1 MQNLEEDTLSYISRP
16 MYPQS
21 THDLGIV
28 WIFYTISLLE
38 EQAYFSPFEK
48 EAIIIYSFIYLLY
61 LTLVYKIVKNN
72 STNKYQQYQ
81 VKI

>member
-1 MQNLEEDTLSYISRP
+1 MEQKISDDISNTSRP
-16 MYPQS
+16 TKKPKLQPKGNLS
-21 THDLGIV
+21 PSDATSNNAATIAENLDLFI
-28 WIFYTISLLE
+28 L
-38 EQAYFSPFEK
+38 
-48 EAIIIYSFIYLLY
+48 FIYLLY

>member
-1 MQNLEEDTLSYISRP
+1 MCLACFDFTYAKLSARNLHFGKRMATAEARGCHPENFVKFLKTPFLQNT
-16 MYPQS
+16 
-21 THDLGIV
+21 
-28 WIFYTISLLE
+28 
-38 EQAYFSPFEK
+38 
-48 EAIIIYSFIYLLY
+48 FIYLLY